1 MYLQQEKLKRHVI
14 IVIISLEQGFTPL
27 TRFLERKM
35 TMSRY
40 FKVTDTIYDITE
52 KYPDTIALF
61 VANGFEH
68 LSNPVMRQSLGKTVT
83 LEMALSLRKV
93 NQELFIN
100 KLEEAI
106 EGSLPDLSTG
116 LYAIKKES
124 GGDIRIEGVLPCP
137 IRLPLLE
144 KFEAW
149 MDSMKDTLDF
159 KVDYNLKSANLGLDD
174 VKERV
179 IAADGNA
186 DTLSD
191 LYLSAGF
198 DLFFDKK
205 LMGRYRDAGEFEDI
219 SGIDHMNPD
228 FDNAGISLK
237 DPRRQYA
244 VIGVVSAIMMVNTAA
259 LGDRPFPESWADLMR
274 PEFEN
279 SISLPMRDLDM
290 FNAFLLHIYRYYGEE
305 GVKKMGKALLR
316 SMHPAQMVK
325 SHLPKEG
332 VSVPAVTITP
342 YFFASMVNKKSPLR
356 PVWPSDGA
364 IISPI
369 FLLARAKKKEKL
381 KPFVDFLYS
390 KEIGEILSSN
400 GKFPSTNPLVD
411 NHLNPDQKF
420 MWLGWDYIHSHDIG
434 ELILH
439 TEQLFYDA
447 SGKEA
452 L

>member
-1 MYLQQEKLKRHVI
+1 MSHYLKA
-14 IVIISLEQGFTPL
+14 
-27 TRFLERKM
+27 
-35 TMSRY
+35 
-40 FKVTDTIYDITE
+40 TDTIYDITE
-52 KYPDTIALF
+52 KYPETIELF
-61 VANGFEH
+61 VTNGFEK
-68 LSNPVMRQSLGKTVT
+68 LSNPVMRRSLGKTIT
-83 LEMALSLRKV
+83 LETALSMRKI
-93 NQELFIN
+93 NQELFIK

-106 EGSLPDLSTG
+106 EQSLPNPSAGLSPM
-116 LYAIKKES
+116 KKED

-137 IRLPLLE
+137 IRLPLME

-149 MDSMKDTLDF
+149 MESQKDTLDY

-174 VKERV
+174 VKDRV

-186 DTLSD
+186 DALSD

-219 SGIDHMNPD
+219 SDVEQINPD
-228 FDNAGISLK
+228 FDNESISLK
-237 DPRRQYA
+237 DPKKQYA
-244 VIGVVSAIMMVNTAA
+244 IIGVVPAIFMVNTTA
-259 LGDRPFPESWADLMR
+259 LGDRPFPETWADLMK

-290 FNAFLLHIYRYYGEE
+290 FNAFLLHIHRYYGED

-325 SHLPKEG
+325 SHISKEG
-332 VSVPAVTITP
+332 NPAPAVSVTP
-342 YFFASMVNKKSPLR
+342 YFFASMVDKKGPMR
-356 PVWPSDGA
+356 PVWPGDGA

-369 FLLARAKKKEKL
+369 FLLARSKNKEKI

-411 NHLNPDQKF
+411 NHLSPEQKF
-420 MWLGWDYIHSHDIG
+420 MWVGWDYIHSHDMG
-434 ELILH
+434 ELIAT
-439 TEQLFYDA
+439 TEHLFYHA
-447 SGKEA
+447 SEKES